1 MSIKSLV
8 PMSATVLLLA
18 VAGCEV
24 EKTAEGDLPDVDVS
38 GDAGALP
45 EYEVEKTEEGR
56 MPDVDVDV
64 EAGNCR
70 STMLTD
76 RTWMSNGRPSRYR
89 RSTSIPLVRTRST
102 TNSNATSEPVTTDS
116 S

>member
-1 MSIKSLV
+1 MSIKALV

-45 EYEVEKTEEGR
+45 EYEVRKTKEGR

-64 EAGNCR
+64 EGGKLPEYDVDGPDVDIERKTIEVPTIHVDPAGEDEVDDE
-70 STMLTD
+70 LEQD
-76 RTWMSNGRPSRYR
+76 
-89 RSTSIPLVRTRST
+89 
-102 TNSNATSEPVTTDS
+102 E
-116 S
+116 

>member
-1 MSIKSLV
+1 MSIKALV

-18 VAGCEV
+18 VAGCEA

-45 EYEVEKTEEGR
+45 EYEVRKTKEGR

-64 EAGNCR
+64 EGGKLPEYDVDGPDVDIERKTIEVPTIDVDPAGEDEVDDE
-70 STMLTD
+70 LEQD
-76 RTWMSNGRPSRYR
+76 
-89 RSTSIPLVRTRST
+89 
-102 TNSNATSEPVTTDS
+102 E
-116 S
+116 

>member
-1 MSIKSLV
+1 MSIKALV

-24 EKTAEGDLPDVDVS
+24 EKTSEGDLPDVDVS

-45 EYEVEKTEEGR
+45 EYEVEQTQEGR

-64 EAGNCR
+64 EGGQLPEYDVDGPDVDIEEETVTVPTIDVDPAGENEVEDELER
-70 STMLTD
+70 D
-76 RTWMSNGRPSRYR
+76 
-89 RSTSIPLVRTRST
+89 
-102 TNSNATSEPVTTDS
+102 E
-116 S
+116 